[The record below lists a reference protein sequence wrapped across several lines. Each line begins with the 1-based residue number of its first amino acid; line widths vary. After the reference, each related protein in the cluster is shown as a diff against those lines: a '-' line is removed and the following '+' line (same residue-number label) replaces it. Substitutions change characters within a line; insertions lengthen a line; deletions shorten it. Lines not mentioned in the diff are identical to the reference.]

1 MFRRKL
7 GLVALI
13 LLVFSL
19 LGYTLIA
26 AFGRDPLQKENEEY
40 IVAASF
46 YPVYVLTRNLTEG
59 VPGVQVVNL
68 TENHTGCLHDYQMT
82 TKDMLTLETA
92 DLLIINGGD
101 MELFIRSAAEK
112 LPELEIA
119 DASAG
124 FVFLEGEGHV
134 HDHDEAESEHKQEA
148 ESELDHEAE
157 SEHDH
162 EVESVHEHEAGS
174 EHDHK
179 AETDHA
185 SGINGHVWLNP
196 NRYAAQIANVTE
208 ALCRMDEAHAGQYR
222 DNAKTYLDGVR
233 ALCDAYEAEKPYL
246 QGTEVVVFHDAF
258 YYLCEACGIEIL
270 HGVDM
275 DADTALSAGEIAE
288 ITDEIKLHHVKYLL
302 AEEATGAVAEQLAK
316 QTESTVVYLDPCTSG
331 SRALD
336 AYISAMTAN
345 LEKLKALHEQ

>member
-26 AFGRDPLQKENEEY
+26 AFGRDPLHRDNEEY

-46 YPVYVLTRNLTEG
+46 YPVYVLTMNLTEG
-59 VPGVQVVNL
+59 VSGVQVINL

-92 DLLIINGGD
+92 DLLVINGGD

-112 LPELEIA
+112 LPQLVIA

-134 HDHDEAESEHKQEA
+134 HDHDEAESEDKHGAESEYEHEDESEHDHEA
-148 ESELDHEAE
+148 ESEHEHEAE

-162 EVESVHEHEAGS
+162 G
-174 EHDHK
+174 
-179 AETDHA
+179 

-196 NRYAAQIANVTE
+196 ERYAAQIANVTE

-222 DNAKTYLDGVR
+222 DNAETYLAEVYS
-233 ALCDAYEAEKPYL
+233 LNDAYEAEKLYL
-246 QGTEVVVFHDAF
+246 QGMEVVVFHDAF